1 MFGCV
6 DSCVLAGLDVRRV
19 RVEADISRGS
29 QVEFSLVGLASTTV
43 KEARARVR
51 SAVRNSGLEFPTT
64 RLTVN
69 LAPAELRKEGTALD
83 LPIAIAIVLAR
94 AERPAPARSAFLGE
108 LALDGSVRHVDGV
121 LVAARGLRQLGYER
135 IFVPA
140 DDAIEAALAGDL
152 EVIPCQSLLA
162 VVNHLLEIEAI
173 TVPTRQAVDATAAVP
188 VEHDLVE
195 VHGQEEAK
203 RALEVAAAGGH
214 HLLLSGPPGAGKT
227 MLAR

>member
-94 AERPAPARSAFLGE
+94 AKRPAPARSAFLGA

-121 LVAARGLRQLGYER
+121 LVAARGLRELGYEKVFG
-135 IFVPA
+135 IG
-140 DDAIEAALAGDL
+140 AARSETYYYYDHHPEGAF
-152 EVIPCQSLLA
+152 A
-162 VVNHLLEIEAI
+162 AHLFAL
-173 TVPTRQAVDATAAVP
+173 TGVHPVP
-188 VEHDLVE
+188 V
-195 VHGQEEAK
+195 
-203 RALEVAAAGGH
+203 
-214 HLLLSGPPGAGKT
+214 GPGPH
-227 MLAR
+227 